1 MKLSPVG
8 MSGNILST
16 INWGVIFL
24 PSWILFIICPFLGC
38 LGELP
43 FIMGLM
49 VIIWTP
55 LLIILICITVK
66 LDRQENQGHGP
77 DIRMAYIFIP
87 FWIIEGS
94 CMILSLIFFSVRY
107 IIIDSDWI
115 LAWKNIL
122 VNIYFF
128 IEILYIFLRKLL
140 FDFLFIVFWFAP
152 SICLFVCLLSF
163 LFGNIQL
170 S

>member
-1 MKLSPVG
+1 MLTLCAVTVIFMCLIQIIFIAMKLSPVG

-38 LGELP
+38 GEVP
-43 FIMGLM
+43 IIMGLM
-49 VIIWTP
+49 VTIWIP

-66 LDRQENQGHGP
+66 LDRQENHGHGP

-94 CMILSLIFFSVRY
+94 CMILSLIFFFCALHNYRIGLNSR
-107 IIIDSDWI
+107 
-115 LAWKNIL
+115 LKEHFGK
-122 VNIYFF
+122 YFF
-128 IEILYIFLRKLL
+128 FY
-140 FDFLFIVFWFAP
+140 
-152 SICLFVCLLSF
+152 
-163 LFGNIQL
+163 
-170 S
+170 